1 MLDRKALAQ
10 AEALALRLIR
20 LADVRHEAGDH
31 EGEMIARS
39 VVDALCDVIDL
50 GWMRERRAQA

>member
-50 GWMRERRAQA
+50 EWMRERRAQA

>member
-31 EGEMIARS
+31 EGEMVARS
-39 VVDALCDVIDL
+39 MVDALCDVIDL
-50 GWMRERRAQA
+50 EWMRERRAQA